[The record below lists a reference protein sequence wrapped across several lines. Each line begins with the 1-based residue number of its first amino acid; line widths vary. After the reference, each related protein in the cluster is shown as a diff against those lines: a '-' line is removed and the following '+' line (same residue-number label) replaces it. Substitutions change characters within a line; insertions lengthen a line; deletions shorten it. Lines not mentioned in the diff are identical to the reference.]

1 MPKSM
6 AEWPASLDSRPLRC
20 ETWDMRLNQY
30 IALHTGISRRSA
42 DRLIKES
49 RVTVN
54 GQTPLLGHQVTE
66 HDKVE
71 VSGLKIKNKIKL
83 ITILLNKPVGYVC
96 SRNGQGSQTIYDL
109 IPEELHHLKPVGRLD
124 KDSSGLLLMTNDGQ
138 LANELTH
145 PSHQKQKVYLVELD
159 KLLSTEDTKKI
170 ESGIHLEDGLSQLN
184 LKQLRGGIIEVRIYE
199 GRNRQIRRTFA
210 SLGYNVEKLH
220 RTHFG
225 SYSLK
230 LLQLGKWKTT
240 E

>member
-1 MPKSM
+1 M

-210 SLGYNVEKLH
+210 SLRQLFFKTSPTRQVENYRIEL
-220 RTHFG
+220 RG
-225 SYSLK
+225 
-230 LLQLGKWKTT
+230 TT
-240 E
+240 LRSPN

>member
-42 DRLIKES
+42 DRLIKEG

-96 SRNGQGSQTIYDL
+96 SRKGQGSQTIYDL

-124 KDSSGLLLMTNDGQ
+124 KDSSGLLLMTNDGH

-145 PSHQKQKVYLVELD
+145 PSYQKQKVYLVELD
-159 KLLSTEDTKKI
+159 NLLSGDDSKKI
-170 ESGIHLEDGLSQLN
+170 ENGIHLEDGLSQLN

-210 SLGYNVEKLH
+210 ALGYQVTKLH

-225 SYSLK
+225 NYSLK
-230 LLQLGKWKTT
+230 LLPSGKWKNT
-240 E
+240 